1 MIHAEILVSRHW
13 KRRQARESKEFIH
26 ATNVQQC
33 TTFIWLL
40 SKIFMFLVWLK
51 RQPPKAPRRCQSA
64 LETCDTLPYINL
76 RKPYHTTEKQS
87 FNFTSV
93 RSSSVALKSVH
104 HTPPRTSWLHVIWTL
119 QTGNLCANQL
129 LMHSLSLPNLYY
141 AARLVGGRIKD
152 STRSI
157 CPSASVSLPYVPCRL
172 LSRER

>member
-64 LETCDTLPYINL
+64 LETFVTHCFILIYV
-76 RKPYHTTEKQS
+76 YHTIPQE
-87 FNFTSV
+87 N
-93 RSSSVALKSVH
+93 
-104 HTPPRTSWLHVIWTL
+104 
-119 QTGNLCANQL
+119 
-129 LMHSLSLPNLYY
+129 SLSVLQALEVHLWRWKVYTINRRELGYIWYEHCRPAIY
-141 AARLVGGRIKD
+141 AQISCWCIHYRYQNFIMRPALEEAALRI
-152 STRSI
+152 RI